1 LETRRLLRFTARIAN
16 IGTADFR
23 PFIPKHLW
31 QWHACHMHYHS
42 MEVFAHYD
50 VIDSNGVKVAEG
62 HKASFC
68 LEDNQCANYQ
78 EPFFKCANYGDQGIS
93 VNCTDTYAYNI
104 DCQWVDIT
112 DIDPGFY
119 TFKVV
124 INPEFKVAEQSFENN
139 AAVCKLYYTHQ
150 FASLYDCVLMRP

>member
-1 LETRRLLRFTARIAN
+1 
-16 IGTADFR
+16 
-23 PFIPKHLW
+23 
-31 QWHACHMHYHS
+31 

-119 TFKVV
+119 TFKVRH
-124 INPEFKVAEQSFENN
+124 PSFIHRAVVVWST
-139 AAVCKLYYTHQ
+139 AARQKFFY
-150 FASLYDCVLMRP
+150 